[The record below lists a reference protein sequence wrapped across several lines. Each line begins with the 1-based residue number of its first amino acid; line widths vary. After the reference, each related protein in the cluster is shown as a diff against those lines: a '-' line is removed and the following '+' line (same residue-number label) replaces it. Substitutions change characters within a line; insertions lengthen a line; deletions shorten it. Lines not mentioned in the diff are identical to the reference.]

1 MHDMALESGAYR
13 LAELKSERLRTGALI
28 GLGVVFVAVVLLRD
42 VMFGS
47 EESRA
52 SLPSLL
58 LLLAAFML
66 FETWMLWRVAG
77 ALATESSLPNGTRSL
92 KVVVEALVP
101 TAVIVL
107 ATMGPYL
114 GPYRA
119 LTGPAIAVYY
129 LFIILATLRLDPRDA
144 TIAGVVSAAGYA
156 AVVVATYQWYPD
168 HPARA
173 AADATV
179 FGTHAIMLLL
189 AGWIAG

>member
-13 LAELKSERLRTGALI
+13 LTELKSERMRTGALI
-28 GLGVVFVAVVLLRD
+28 VLGVVFVAVVLLRD

-101 TAVIVL
+101 TVAIVL
-107 ATMGPYL
+107 ATMGPL
-114 GPYRA
+114 SRSVPCPHGAGHRGLLPVHHPGDA
-119 LTGPAIAVYY
+119 TPGPA
-129 LFIILATLRLDPRDA
+129 
-144 TIAGVVSAAGYA
+144 
-156 AVVVATYQWYPD
+156 
-168 HPARA
+168 
-173 AADATV
+173 
-179 FGTHAIMLLL
+179 
-189 AGWIAG
+189 

>member
-13 LAELKSERLRTGALI
+13 LTELKSERMRTGALI
-28 GLGVVFVAVVLLRD
+28 VLGVVFVAVVLLRD

-101 TAVIVL
+101 TAATVL
-107 ATMGPYL
+107 ATMAPYL

-119 LTGPAIAVYY
+119 LTGPAQEVDLETGDMLVLITDGFFEWEDRDGEPVWSRPARERHSRPCG
-129 LFIILATLRLDPRDA
+129 AT
-144 TIAGVVSAAGYA
+144 AAG
-156 AVVVATYQWYPD
+156 D
-168 HPARA
+168 HRCHARRH
-173 AADATV
+173 TGV
-179 FGTHAIMLLL
+179 HQRHT
-189 AGWIAG
+189 AGG